1 MVVRSRTRP
10 ISISSSKGELIFL
23 VQMFVVADIPLR
35 YANTR
40 NLLVPVGPLPNIL
53 PLEA

>member
-1 MVVRSRTRP
+1 MSAVTDVPS
-10 ISISSSKGELIFL
+10 
-23 VQMFVVADIPLR
+23 R